1 MATETV
7 SRSDFYKQLGVMY
20 GAYTGAFLVFV
31 VFIAVLEQLHV
42 PNYILGY
49 LFVFFTLAVYAFI
62 GIMTRTAQVSEY
74 YVAGRRV
81 PAFYNGMATGADWM
95 SAASFVGM
103 AGTLFLAGYDGLAWV
118 LGWTGGYVLVSILVG
133 PYLRKFGAYT
143 VPDFMSFR
151 FGGNFARFLGVIVLV
166 CCSFTYVTAQIYGTG
181 IIASRFLDIPFEIAV
196 FVGLVGILLCAML
209 GGMRAVTWT
218 QIAQYIVLI
227 VAYLTPIVIL
237 STMKYGIPIPELTYG
252 KALAEITA
260 REGQML
266 ASNLAIACTA
276 VSCPAGALKQH
287 IVPFTNYSPLNFF
300 GIIFCMMVGTASLP
314 HILMRYF
321 TTPSVREARQS
332 VAWSLFFIFLL
343 YFSAP
348 AYAAF
353 SKLEVYT
360 NIIGRHLE
368 DIRPW
373 MFTWGEL
380 GLIKICGHN
389 AASVQAVVDACKAVV
404 GHPGVVRLQDFA
416 INTDVIVLSTPEIAG
431 LPYVISGLVAAG
443 GLAAALSTADGLL
456 LAIANAL
463 SHDIYYKMIQPLNTA
478 VRSVVISVIVLAVA
492 FVIFWYLTGPSPVAI
507 TWHILPDALRVGA
520 IPWRWLL
527 LGGLAILAIVLGPYW
542 SRATD
547 VEKRLIVARVLLLLV
562 AVAAA
567 ATAST
572 RPSDILAMVGWAF
585 SLAMAGNFPALVM
598 GIWWKRTT
606 TAGAICGI
614 IAGFGMCLTYLVVSR
629 YFPGFGVKYLFMGS
643 LHNPVTGKPVIPDLA
658 AAMAAPNAMDMFPT
672 LAHPLANKVGWFD
685 LSNINCGLIGM
696 PFGFLVIYLVSLVT
710 KEPSEEMKALIDEIR
725 KPRGRTVLE
734 EKT

>member
-1 MATETV
+1 MATQTAGA
-7 SRSDFYKQLGVMY
+7 SSDFIKNLGRMY
-20 GAYTGAFLVFV
+20 GTYTGG
-31 VFIAVLEQLHV
+31 FIAFIILLAILEQVGV
-42 PNYILGY
+42 PNKILGY
-49 LFVFFTLAVYAFI
+49 LFVFFTLAVYAVI
-62 GIMTRTAQVSEY
+62 GVMTRTAQISEY

-103 AGTLFLAGYDGLAWV
+103 AGSLFLQGYDGLAWV

-143 VPDFMSFR
+143 VPDFFAFR
-151 FGGNFARFLGVIVLV
+151 YGGNVARFLAVIVLV
-166 CCSFTYVTAQIYGTG
+166 CCSFTYVTAQVYGTG
-181 IIASRFLDIPFEIAV
+181 IIASRFLGMPFEVAV
-196 FVGLVGILLCAML
+196 FVGLAGILLCSML

-227 VAYLTPIVIL
+227 IAYLTPIVIL
-237 STMKYGIPIPELTYG
+237 STKHYGIPIPQLTYG
-252 KALAEITA
+252 QALQEITA
-260 REGQML
+260 REQEMLQMGL
-266 ASNLAIACTA
+266 TTA
-276 VSCPAGALKQH
+276 AALKPH
-287 IVPFTNYSPLNFF
+287 IQPFLNYSPLNFF

-360 NIIGRHLE
+360 NIIGRNLE

-373 MFTWGEL
+373 LFTWGEL
-380 GLIKICGHN
+380 GLIQICGKN
-389 AASVQAVVDACKAVV
+389 AASVEAVIEACRAVA
-404 GHPGVVRLQDFA
+404 GHPGFVRLQDFV

-463 SHDIYYKMIQPLNTA
+463 SHDIYYKMLDPNAPT
-478 VRSVVISVIVLAVA
+478 VRRLTVA
-492 FVIFWYLTGPSPVAI
+492 R
-507 TWHILPDALRVGA
+507 ILL
-520 IPWRWLL
+520 
-527 LGGLAILAIVLGPYW
+527 
-542 SRATD
+542 
-547 VEKRLIVARVLLLLV
+547 LIVAV
-562 AVAAA
+562 VAATLA
-567 ATAST
+567 ATK
-572 RPSDILAMVGWAF
+572 PGDILAMVGWAF
-585 SLAMAGNFPALVM
+585 SLAMAGNFPGLVM

-606 TAGAICGI
+606 TAGAIAGI
-614 IAGFGMCLTYLVVSR
+614 IAGFGLCLFYLVVTR
-629 YFPGFGVKYLFMGS
+629 YFPQAGVSYFGMSALKS
-643 LHNPVTGKPVIPDLA
+643 AATGAPLVNVAQVLA
-658 AAMAAPNAMDMFPT
+658 DPKWLADVPASAAN
-672 LAHPLANKVGWFD
+672 PLASKVGWFD
-685 LSNINCGLIGM
+685 LNNINCGLLGM
-696 PFGFLVIYLVSLVT
+696 PLGFLVIIVVSLMG
-710 KEPSEEMKALIDEIR
+710 KEPSKEMQAFIDEIR